1 MALVT
6 GPLHSDDASGRFAGS
21 VVFSGWKGRNY
32 CRQLVTPE
40 NPKSAKQ
47 TGVRVMMK
55 WLAQIWASISAP
67 DQATWDDLAASRE
80 ISAFN
85 AMVGENLD
93 RWQYNAG
100 PTHTYPANETKGDLD
115 PDSTLIDGVI
125 LATTGH
131 EGYADGGATP
141 DSFDAVCAIGVV
153 LFRGSAAPTPLSWAK
168 AIQIIPVTPGDAWTF
183 TDSPLDAGTYHYKIA
198 YFGDDGCIST
208 LSAADNQ
215 AVVT

>member
-1 MALVT
+1 V
-6 GPLHSDDASGRFAGS
+6 FA
-21 VVFSGWKGRNY
+21 GWKGRNY

-67 DQATWDDLAASRE
+67 DQATWDDLADSRN

-100 PTHTYPANETKGDLD
+100 PTQAFPAAAANDDLL
-115 PDSTLIDGVI
+115 PDDVAVDGVI
-125 LATTGH
+125 LATNGH
-131 EGYADGGATP
+131 EGFVDGGATP
-141 DSFDAVCAIGVV
+141 DSTGAADAIGVV
-153 LFRGSAAPTPLSWAK
+153 IFRDSATPTPLSWAK
-168 AIQIIPVTPGDAWTF
+168 AIQMLPVTPGAAWTF

-198 YFGDDGCIST
+198 YFGDDGCISA
-208 LSAADNQ
+208 LSAADNTG
-215 AVVT
+215 VVT